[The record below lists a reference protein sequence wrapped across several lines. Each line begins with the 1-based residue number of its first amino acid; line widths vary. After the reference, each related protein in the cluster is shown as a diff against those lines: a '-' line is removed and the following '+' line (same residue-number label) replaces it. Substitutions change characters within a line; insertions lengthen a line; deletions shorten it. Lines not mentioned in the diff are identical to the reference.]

1 SFPPPPPSEENRHHI
16 ISGFCENMSPDNFVE
31 KGCAVCGRLTIM
43 AELTLM
49 SEVTLNW
56 DLLANDEATR
66 RERNEISEPIQAIN
80 GPVLAAGCDSV
91 CTECESALRRHV
103 APTHSLSNHLW
114 LGEVPWQL
122 KDLSFAEKM
131 LIAKVRHNRCVVRVA
146 SGRGKL
152 TGNAIMFASP
162 VAKVYN

>member
-1 SFPPPPPSEENRHHI
+1 FPPSPPSEELRHKI
-16 ISGFCENMSPDNFVE
+16 ITGFCDDMLPARFMES
-31 KGCAVCGRLTIM
+31 GCAVCGRLTQNT
-43 AELTLM
+43 ELTLM
-49 SEVTLNW
+49 SDLDLPWESLVVDDVTRKERSEES
-56 DLLANDEATR
+56 DPIEAL
-66 RERNEISEPIQAIN
+66 E

-91 CTECESALRRHV
+91 CTGCESALRRHT
-103 APTHSLSNHLW
+103 APPHSLSNHLW

-122 KDLSFAEKM
+122 RDLSFAEKM

-162 VAKVYN
+162 IAKVY

>member
-1 SFPPPPPSEENRHHI
+1 FPPSPPSEEQRHRI
-16 ISGFCENMSPDNFVE
+16 ISGFCEDMLPDNFVE
-31 KGCAVCGRLTIM
+31 KGCAVCGRLTLIT
-43 AELTLM
+43 ELTLM
-49 SEVTLNW
+49 SELTLNW
-56 DLLANDEATR
+56 DLLANEDVTR
-66 RERNEISEPIQAIN
+66 KERQDLSDPVDAIN
-80 GPVLAAGCDSV
+80 GPVLATGCDSV
-91 CTECESALRRHV
+91 CTECESALRRQY

-162 VAKVYN
+162 VAKVYHT